1 MNDIIPEGKIK
12 DCIDGQLRN
21 DTPEEYVRQTIE
33 KRLLFEHNYKAAN
46 IAVEYTLKLGS
57 RSPRADLVIW
67 DEGVQEKNQDSIK
80 LIIECKKESITSDD
94 SKEGIAQ
101 LKSYMSACPNCEWGM
116 WTNSKSKF
124 VFKKEL
130 NQSGKYEFND
140 YNDIPDSD
148 GNLEEID
155 RPTRSCCQR
164 TSTILC
170 KR

>member
-1 MNDIIPEGKIK
+1 MTLPEGKIK

-21 DTPEEYVRQTIE
+21 DT
-33 KRLLFEHNYKAAN
+33 L
-46 IAVEYTLKLGS
+46 
-57 RSPRADLVIW
+57 
-67 DEGVQEKNQDSIK
+67 
-80 LIIECKKESITSDD
+80 
-94 SKEGIAQ
+94 
-101 LKSYMSACPNCEWGM
+101 
-116 WTNSKSKF
+116 
-124 VFKKEL
+124 KEL